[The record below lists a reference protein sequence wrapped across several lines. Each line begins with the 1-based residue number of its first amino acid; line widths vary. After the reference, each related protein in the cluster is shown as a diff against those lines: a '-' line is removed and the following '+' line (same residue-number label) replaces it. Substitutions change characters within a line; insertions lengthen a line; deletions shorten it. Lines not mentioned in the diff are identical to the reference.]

1 MKTVY
6 YAVIQKFEVPDDA
19 TEQDI
24 DTLVSMRL
32 IEPTDYIWSFDKNLF
47 EFESE

>member
-6 YAVIQKFEVPDDA
+6 YAIVQKFEVPDDA

-24 DTLVSMRL
+24 ETLVSVRVT
-32 IEPTDYIWSFDKNLF
+32 EPADYIWSFDENLF
-47 EFESE
+47 EN

>member
-1 MKTVY
+1 MKTIY
-6 YAVIQKFEVPDDA
+6 YAFVQEFEVSDNA

-32 IEPTDYIWSFDKNLF
+32 PAPVDYIWSKNKHLFD
-47 EFESE
+47 S

>member
-6 YAVIQKFEVPDDA
+6 YAVIQKFEVPDNA

-32 IEPTDYIWSFDKNLF
+32 TEHADYIWSLDENLF
-47 EFESE
+47 EF